1 MTRTV
6 LCSVLKRQAPALTK
20 TPYPGELG
28 ERILAEVSEQGW
40 QQWLERLVLIINEN
54 QVSTADPRSVEFIE
68 EHMLGFL
75 FGEGEAGAGDAPQGF
90 RRSKK

>member
-1 MTRTV
+1 MLSFRV
-6 LCSVLKRQAPALTK
+6 RNHPSLSPVS
-20 TPYPGELG
+20 YGDLG
-28 ERILAEVSEQGW
+28 LHFRRISPGW